1 MAGELIYE
9 KRDHVAYLTMNRPQ
23 AMNSLSPALSQQLG
37 EAWADFASDDESWI
51 AIITGAP
58 SDRPPE
64 RQAFCAGNDLI
75 ASQPPKLAEGER
87 PPSRAASQ
95 LRPGRASMMKGMQ
108 IWKPIIAAVNGY
120 ALGGGME
127 MMLNCDIRIASEH
140 AQLGLTE
147 ARIGSLPGGGGTQ
160 RLPRQIAY
168 AHAMYM
174 LMTAE
179 RISAEEAYRIGLI
192 SKVVPHDELMDEAE
206 RVADIMKQ
214 NGPLAMQAIKQ
225 AAIRG
230 LEMPLESGLNLE
242 SHFYNVLV
250 DTEDRTEGRRA
261 FAEKRNPEYH
271 AR

>member
-1 MAGELIYE
+1 MADELIFE
-9 KRDHVAYLTMNRPQ
+9 KRGHVAYLTLNRPQ
-23 AMNSLSPALSQQLG
+23 AMNAFNPALSRQLS
-37 EAWADFASDDESWI
+37 EAWVDFSSDDDSWM
-51 AIITGAP
+51 AILTGAP
-58 SDRPPE
+58 SEREPE
-64 RQAFCAGNDLI
+64 RQAFCAGNDLM

-87 PPSRAASQ
+87 APSRAASQ
-95 LRPGRASMMKGMQ
+95 LRPEGHSLLKGLSV
-108 IWKPIIAAVNGY
+108 WKPIIAAVNGY
-120 ALGGGME
+120 ALGGGLE
-127 MMLNCDIRIASEH
+127 IMLACDIRIASEY

-179 RISAEEAYRIGLI
+179 RISAEEAYRIGLV

-206 RVADIMKQ
+206 RVASIMMR

-230 LEMPLESGLNLE
+230 QEMPLEAGLHLE
-242 SHFYNVLV
+242 SHFYNLLV

-261 FAEKRNPEYH
+261 FAEKRAPRYQ